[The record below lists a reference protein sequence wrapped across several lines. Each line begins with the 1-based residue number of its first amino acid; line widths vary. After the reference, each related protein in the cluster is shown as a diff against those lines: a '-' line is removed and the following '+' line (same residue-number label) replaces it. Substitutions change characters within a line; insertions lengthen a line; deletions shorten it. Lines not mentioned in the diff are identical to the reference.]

1 MSSVPRRARQCL
13 RSRMPAH
20 AAPLRGTRGGASH
33 GSAPWP
39 HAGPQHNV
47 PFSTLLNADG
57 TMKPAE
63 DVRAQ
68 FEAAGIDPD
77 KQVITTC
84 GSGVTACT
92 LSLGLAVIG
101 NEYAPVYDGSWAEW
115 AAAPSAPAVTD

>member
-1 MSSVPRRARQCL
+1 
-13 RSRMPAH
+13 
-20 AAPLRGTRGGASH
+20 
-33 GSAPWP
+33 
-39 HAGPQHNV
+39 
-47 PFSTLLNADG
+47 
-57 TMKPAE
+57 MKSAE

-68 FEAAGIDPD
+68 FEAAGINPD

-115 AAAPSAPAVTD
+115 SNAAGVPVATGKAEAEPAKSELPVAG